1 MKDIQLIT
9 DSFEAN
15 FKAIADS
22 MKEALNKKNFVE
34 RLGNYMN
41 KVDIQD
47 GKAYL
52 NNPFIMNAVL
62 GENNVVFMVDTAEVF
77 LTEVIKEIA
86 EEGLEISHELITKT
100 VTEKY
105 NKFVENIENLN
116 TVSKEAKEDVEM
128 DIIGMILPY
137 KGKHF
142 INRLSEALLNT
153 ETVQPGDDIFI
164 ALVDCDLDIYEL
176 SVMES
181 QDVVQ
186 EADENDN

>member
-15 FKAIADS
+15 FKAIADN

-41 KVDIQD
+41 KVDIRD

-116 TVSKEAKEDVEM
+116 TVVSKEDVEM

-153 ETVQPGDDIFI
+153 KTVQPGDDIFI

>member
-153 ETVQPGDDIFI
+153 ETVQPGDSIFI

-186 EADENDN
+186 EADENGN

>member
-22 MKEALNKKNFVE
+22 MKEALNKNNFVE

-41 KVDIQD
+41 KVDIQN

-153 ETVQPGDDIFI
+153 NTVQPGDDIFI

-176 SVMES
+176 SIMES

-186 EADENDN
+186 EADENEN

>member
-1 MKDIQLIT
+1 M
-9 DSFEAN
+9 
-15 FKAIADS
+15 
-22 MKEALNKKNFVE
+22 
-34 RLGNYMN
+34 
-41 KVDIQD
+41 
-47 GKAYL
+47 
-52 NNPFIMNAVL
+52 
-62 GENNVVFMVDTAEVF
+62 F

-116 TVSKEAKEDVEM
+116 TVSKEDVEM

-153 ETVQPGDDIFI
+153 NTVQPGDDIFI

-186 EADENDN
+186 EADENGN

>member
-1 MKDIQLIT
+1 MKDTQLIT

-15 FKAIADS
+15 FKAIADN

-86 EEGLEISHELITKT
+86 EEDLEISHELITKT

-128 DIIGMILPY
+128 DIIGIILPY

-153 ETVQPGDDIFI
+153 NTVQPGDDIFI

>member
-15 FKAIADS
+15 FKAIADN

-86 EEGLEISHELITKT
+86 EDGLEMTHELITKT

>member
-15 FKAIADS
+15 FKAIADN

>member
-15 FKAIADS
+15 FKAIADN

-176 SVMES
+176 SIMES

>member
-176 SVMES
+176 SIMES

>member
-15 FKAIADS
+15 FKAIADN

-176 SVMES
+176 SIMES

-186 EADENDN
+186 EADENGN

>member
-15 FKAIADS
+15 FKAIADN

-41 KVDIQD
+41 KVDIRD

-176 SVMES
+176 SIMES

-186 EADENDN
+186 EADENEN

>member
-41 KVDIQD
+41 KVDIRD

-153 ETVQPGDDIFI
+153 NTVQPGDDIFI

>member
-34 RLGNYMN
+34 RLSNYMN

-153 ETVQPGDDIFI
+153 ETVQPGDNIFI

>member
-15 FKAIADS
+15 FKAIADN

-86 EEGLEISHELITKT
+86 EEDLEISHELITKT

-153 ETVQPGDDIFI
+153 NTVQPGDDIFI

>member
-15 FKAIADS
+15 FKAIS
-22 MKEALNKKNFVE
+22 NNMKEALNKKNFVE

-41 KVDIQD
+41 KVDIRD

-116 TVSKEAKEDVEM
+116 TVSKEDVADVEM

-153 ETVQPGDDIFI
+153 NTVQPGDDIFI

>member
-15 FKAIADS
+15 FKAIADN

-86 EEGLEISHELITKT
+86 EEGLEMTHELITKT

>member
-15 FKAIADS
+15 FKAIADN

-41 KVDIQD
+41 KVDIRD

-176 SVMES
+176 SIMES

>member
-15 FKAIADS
+15 FKAIADN
-22 MKEALNKKNFVE
+22 MKEALNKKSFVE
-34 RLGNYMN
+34 RLGNYLN
-41 KVDIQD
+41 KVDIHD

-86 EEGLEISHELITKT
+86 EEGLEMSYELITKT

-116 TVSKEAKEDVEM
+116 TVSKENIEM

-153 ETVQPGDDIFI
+153 NTVQPGDDIFI

-186 EADENDN
+186 EADENGN

>member
-15 FKAIADS
+15 FKAIADN

-86 EEGLEISHELITKT
+86 EEGLEMSHELITKT